1 MKGRTRVNHPPEAPL
16 PADNRP
22 LVAPIHQ
29 TVKFAYDSLEET
41 LRFNRGER
49 EGYFYTRRANPTT
62 RQLELLLA
70 ELQQRD
76 DCVATGSGAAAV
88 ATCLLSQLRA
98 GDHLLCFVET
108 YGPTLAL
115 IRSTLAR
122 LGVTHTM
129 LSVED
134 DTGIERAL
142 AERKTK
148 LVYFESPTNP
158 VTRIA
163 DIARITRAAHAA
175 GALTVMDNTFAG
187 FHNHGQYGV
196 DIFVHS
202 LTKYASGHGD
212 VMGGAIITRTDLAQ
226 AIRREAVLLG
236 PLLDPHAA
244 FLVMRGMKT
253 YYLRYEAQAAS
264 ALAVAR
270 FLAEHA
276 AVARVHYPGLPDH
289 PRHTLARAQM
299 REFGSIVAF
308 DLARGGEAVR
318 PFVDALEF
326 FAITPSLGSVESLVM
341 PPQLLKVRGL
351 PAELQALSGVG
362 EGTVRL
368 SIGIE
373 DTEDLIED
381 LEAALDRV
389 AD

>member
-1 MKGRTRVNHPPEAPL
+1 MKGRTRVNHPPETPL

-22 LVAPIHQ
+22 LVTPVYQ
-29 TVKFAYDSLEET
+29 SVKFAFESLEEA

-49 EGYFYTRRANPTT
+49 EGYFYTRRSNPTT

-88 ATCLLSQLRA
+88 ATALISQLRA
-98 GDHLLCFVET
+98 GDHVLCFVET
-108 YGPTLAL
+108 YGPTLGL
-115 IRSTLAR
+115 IRGTLAR
-122 LGVTHTM
+122 LGVTHEM

-134 DTGIERAL
+134 DAGIERAL

-163 DIARITRAAHAA
+163 DIARITKAAHAA
-175 GALTVMDNTFAG
+175 GALSVMDNTFAG

-212 VMGGAIITRTDLAQ
+212 VMGGAVIARRDLAQ
-226 AIRREAVLLG
+226 VVRREGVLLG

-264 ALAVAR
+264 AQRIAG
-270 FLAEHA
+270 FLAEHP

-289 PRHTLARAQM
+289 PRHALARAQM
-299 REFGSIVAF
+299 REFGSIVSF
-308 DLARGGEAVR
+308 DLARGAEAVR
-318 PFVDALEF
+318 PFIDALEF
-326 FAITPSLGSVESLVM
+326 FAVTPSLGSVESLAM
-341 PPQLLKVRGL
+341 PSQLLKVRGL
-351 PAELQALSGVG
+351 SAGMQAASGIG
-362 EGTVRL
+362 EGTIRL

-373 DTEDLIED
+373 DTDELIED
-381 LEAALDRV
+381 LDAALGGCR
-389 AD
+389 